1 MNRCNTLGQGL
12 KGSDG
17 AGAENH
23 TTESVRQ
30 WRERPHR
37 TAANYKIPTKKKK
50 KKKKAF
56 QAGLLGF
63 VKQAR
68 YHLRCFMIM
77 NIDFSFN
84 FKHFASLLDR
94 GGQHRCAGDPEV
106 KESAGSYY
114 NTNSRRL

>member
-1 MNRCNTLGQGL
+1 MEGKTTQDRREEKNT
-12 KGSDG
+12 
-17 AGAENH
+17 
-23 TTESVRQ
+23 
-30 WRERPHR
+30 
-37 TAANYKIPTKKKK
+37 KK

-94 GGQHRCAGDPEV
+94 SGQHRCAGDPEV